1 MDMTDPRH
9 LLLVGT
15 GPGLGAAIARRFARD
30 GYRVSLVARSEE
42 TIATLAQGFRAAGTD
57 VAIIQADVGD
67 PERLRAALSPL
78 FAAPGAPGVVI
89 YNAALAASDDLLTVS
104 PEQLADAYAVD
115 VIGGVLAAQ
124 LAVPAMRSAGGGTL
138 LFTGGGFA
146 DALPQT
152 LATLSLGKVALRAA
166 ATMLARQLR
175 DDDIH
180 AGSLTILGQIVAGTP
195 FDPDSIA
202 DAYWAI
208 CHEQPDAWREEY
220 RFEGAQEPAGSTS

>member
-1 MDMTDPRH
+1 MTDPRH

-15 GPGLGAAIARRFARD
+15 GPGLGAAIARRFARE
-30 GYRVSLVARSEE
+30 GYRLTLAARSEE
-42 TIATLAQGFRAAGTD
+42 TIGTIAQDLRAAGAE
-57 VAIIQADVGD
+57 VAVVQADAGD
-67 PERLRAALSPL
+67 PERLRAALAPL
-78 FAAPGAPGVVI
+78 FAVPGAPGVVI
-89 YNAALAASDDLLTVS
+89 YNVALAAPDELLTVS
-104 PEQLADAYAVD
+104 PQRLADAYAVD
-115 VIGGVLAAQ
+115 VIGGVLTAQ
-124 LAVPAMRSAGGGTL
+124 LAVPAMRAAGGGTL

-152 LATLSLGKVALRAA
+152 LATLSLGKVALRAV

-180 AGSLTILGQIVAGTP
+180 AGSLTILGQIAAGTP

-208 CHEQPDAWREEY
+208 CNEPADAWREEY
-220 RFEGAQEPAGSTS
+220 RFEGAQQTAASTS